1 MSKKTKW
8 MEIMK
13 SFSLITQLGL
23 IVVICIF
30 GCGFL
35 GIFID
40 KKIGTTPLFSIIF
53 IIIGIGSAFSSLY
66 RILRSFI
73 QKRK

>member
-1 MSKKTKW
+1 MPKKNIW
-8 MEIMK
+8 PEIMR

-40 KKIGTTPLFSIIF
+40 KKIGTSPIFSIIF
-53 IIIGIGSAFSSLY
+53 ILVGIGSAFSGLY
-66 RILRSFI
+66 RTLKIFY
-73 QKRK
+73 KKG